1 MGVYFLKVEWEEGEL
16 VWRRCERAFEGVGEE
31 PSRFAGQPWWPSV
44 NGDHDIS
51 FSGCVVFSL
60 VLNVL
65 ERDVEEVIGG
75 RIWAQDLLSGCM

>member
-44 NGDHDIS
+44 NGDHESVMTSALVDAW
-51 FSGCVVFSL
+51 FSRWC
-60 VLNVL
+60 
-65 ERDVEEVIGG
+65 
-75 RIWAQDLLSGCM
+75 